1 MKNSQIKS
9 RERISRYEEVY
20 TAEREVNAMLNL
32 VGHESEKID
41 STFLEP
47 ACGNGNF
54 LIEILRRKLKTVQQA
69 YGNSKKLFSRYALLA
84 ISSIYGVDI
93 QKDNVEECRE
103 RLKSY
108 FVDIYVG
115 LFGVKP
121 LNNLVSAV
129 SQILNDNIC
138 WGNTLTYA
146 NGMGE
151 PLRMFEWQ
159 MLPDGNF
166 IKKAFLLETMDT
178 DESAGI
184 VYNWQ

>member
-1 MKNSQIKS
+1 MVI
-9 RERISRYEEVY
+9 
-20 TAEREVNAMLNL
+20 
-32 VGHESEKID
+32 
-41 STFLEP
+41 
-47 ACGNGNF
+47 
-54 LIEILRRKLKTVQQA
+54 
-69 YGNSKKLFSRYALLA
+69 YALLA

-138 WGNTLTYA
+138 LGNTLNYS
-146 NGMGE
+146 NGSGE

>member
-9 RERISRYEEVY
+9 RERVSRYAEVY

-69 YGNSKKLFSRYALLA
+69 YGNSKKYALLA

-138 WGNTLTYA
+138 WGNTLTYS
-146 NGMGE
+146 NGSGE

>member
-1 MKNSQIKS
+1 MDNAQIKS
-9 RERISRYEEVY
+9 RDRVYKYAEVY
-20 TAEREVNAMLNL
+20 TAEREINAMLNL
-32 VGHESEKID
+32 IGHESERID

-54 LIEILRRKLKTVQQA
+54 LIEILRRKLKTVQQV
-69 YGNSKKLFSRYALLA
+69 YGNSNQLFSMYALLA

-103 RLKSY
+103 RLKNY
-108 FVDIYVG
+108 FVDNYFG

-138 WGNTLTYA
+138 WGNTLTYS
-146 NGMGE
+146 NGSGE

-178 DESAGI
+178 DESEGI
-184 VYNWQ
+184 EFNWQ